1 MSPRHTFVS
10 RNTDGTWTVN
20 ANIVEKFADEIR
32 ARSAYFVVTTVP
44 WWYGYDMGYLEDL
57 LEVAGEQ
64 RGFVT
69 TTDAKGVGVPP
80 VELRKMA
87 ARGVLVRRGHGLY
100 RIVAFASQRNDELM
114 EAVLWVGGNGVI
126 SHESALDL
134 WGVADVN
141 PRYINVTV
149 ARRTRRLGGA
159 LYRLWPAD
167 LDMHEIDH
175 REGIPTTSVR
185 RSILDSADAGTNPR
199 LIEQAIRTAER
210 HDHISAYDA
219 NDLFTTVEARRMK

>member
-1 MSPRHTFVS
+1 
-10 RNTDGTWTVN
+10 
-20 ANIVEKFADEIR
+20 
-32 ARSAYFVVTTVP
+32 
-44 WWYGYDMGYLEDL
+44 MGYLEDL

-69 TTDAKGVGVPP
+69 TSDATRLGVPP

-100 RIVAFASQRNDELM
+100 RIVVFASQRNDELM
-114 EAVLWVGGNGVI
+114 EAALWVGGDGVI

-134 WGVADVN
+134 WSLADVN
-141 PRYINVTV
+141 PRHINVTV

-159 LYRLWPAD
+159 IYRLWPAD
-167 LDMHEIDH
+167 LDTHEIDH
-175 REGIPTTSVR
+175 REGIPVTSVR
-185 RSILDSADAGTNPR
+185 RSILDSAAAGTNPR
-199 LIEQAIRTAER
+199 LIDQAIRTAER

-219 NDLFTTVEARRMK
+219 TELLTNIRVLASVI